1 MFPKRKFIAFC
12 KQNNIDISDWWTVY
26 DEITIKFKQT
36 NMEHITSTP
45 PKPIH
50 LYQFQEQGLR

>member
-45 PKPIH
+45 
-50 LYQFQEQGLR
+50 LNQFRYNRISQ